1 MSYRSAQEL
10 DRPPVTMNVAYPRH
24 AYTSLNKT

>member
-10 DRPPVTMNVAYPRH
+10 DRPPVTMNAAYPRH